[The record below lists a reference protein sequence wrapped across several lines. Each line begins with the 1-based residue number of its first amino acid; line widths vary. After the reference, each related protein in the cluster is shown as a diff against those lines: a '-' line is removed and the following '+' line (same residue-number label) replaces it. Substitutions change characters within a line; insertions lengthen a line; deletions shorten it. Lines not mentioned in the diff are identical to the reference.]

1 MVMAT
6 VFDAALI
13 VSANDCEVLAEAL
26 SVTCTV
32 KLEVPTAVGVPVIAP
47 APELNAKPAG
57 RAPPVIDQLYG
68 VVPPVAASV
77 CE

>member
-13 VSANDCEVLAEAL
+13 VSANTWEVLAEAL
-26 SVTCTV
+26 SATCTV
-32 KLEVPTAVGVPVIAP
+32 KLEVPAAVGVPVIPPVAGF
-47 APELNAKPAG
+47 NARPAG
-57 RAPPVIDQLYG
+57 RAPAIDQLYG
-68 VVPPVAASV
+68 AVPPVAASV